1 MKGVVLLEF
10 VGLVFDTSMMI
21 LEDELEDR
29 NRTSL
34 DKIDRNFYV
43 TLSNLFRNNDRHYI
57 PFK

>member
-10 VGLVFDTSMMI
+10 VGVVFDTGMMI
-21 LEDELEDR
+21 LEDELEDG
-29 NRTSL
+29 NRASL

-43 TLSNLFRNNDRHYI
+43 TISNLFRKNDRPYI